1 VGGERCRPCVTM
13 SAMSTVAVLN
23 QKGGVGKTT
32 VTLGLASAAGA
43 AGRRVLVVD
52 MDPQGSAS
60 WVLGVDTVA
69 SGEPDD
75 DLDREFTV
83 ADVLSGRPL
92 AAAIRPASTASGWAE
107 GVDVI
112 AAGGDLQR
120 FEAGKTGRLA
130 AAFQGGRDVLDSY
143 DAVLIDCPPSLGN
156 LTTNSLTAARHAL
169 LVVEPSALGLR
180 GIGGVAD
187 AIDDVWDSYNP
198 DLELSGVVLNR
209 VPAISNEAARRIAEL
224 QRIVGRQ
231 AIMKPSVPAR
241 VILNQAVG
249 ERRPIHSYGSRAA
262 DSIDAFDRLWSKLRR
277 TIKRR

>member
-1 VGGERCRPCVTM
+1 MP
-13 SAMSTVAVLN
+13 TVAVLN

-60 WVLGVDTVA
+60 WVLGVDPLGT
-69 SGEPDD
+69 PDEVT
-75 DLDREFTV
+75 LG
-83 ADVLSGRPL
+83 DVLAG
-92 AAAIRPASTASGWAE
+92 AHVTDAIRPADTTAGWPDC
-107 GVDVI
+107 VDVI
-112 AAGGDLQR
+112 PAGDELQG
-120 FEAGKTGRLA
+120 FEAGETGRLA
-130 AAFQGGRDVLDSY
+130 AAFRGGHDVLDSY

-156 LTTNSLTAARHAL
+156 LTTNALTAARHAL

-209 VPAISNEAARRIAEL
+209 VPAISNEAERRIAEL

-231 AIMKPSVPAR
+231 AILKPAVPAR

-249 ERRPIHSYGSRAA
+249 ERRPIHSYASRAA
-262 DSIDAFDRLWSKLRR
+262 DSIDAFDRLWAKLRR
-277 TIKRR
+277 TIKNT